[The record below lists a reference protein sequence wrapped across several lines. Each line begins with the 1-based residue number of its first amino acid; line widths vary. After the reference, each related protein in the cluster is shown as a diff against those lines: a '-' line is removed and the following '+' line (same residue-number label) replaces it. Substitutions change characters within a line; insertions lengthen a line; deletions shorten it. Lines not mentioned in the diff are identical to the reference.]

1 MPKRKIRPGA
11 LDEIAQGI
19 GANSDQELAEFLG
32 VTTKDLESIR
42 YQGIDMV
49 QAADILRRRE
59 AHLRAAQ
66 LLDSCDLVARE
77 PVKREGA

>member
-1 MPKRKIRPGA
+1 MSKRKIRPGA
-11 LDEIAQGI
+11 LDEIAEGI
-19 GANSDQELAEFLG
+19 GAESDQELAEFLG

-42 YQGIDMV
+42 YRGIDMV

-66 LLDSCDLVARE
+66 LLDSCDLNMNE
-77 PVKREGA
+77 SS

>member
-1 MPKRKIRPGA
+1 MSKRKIRPGA
-11 LDEIAQGI
+11 LDEIAEGI
-19 GANSDQELAEFLG
+19 GAESDQELAEFLG

-42 YQGIDMV
+42 YRGIDVV

-66 LLDSCDLVARE
+66 LLDSCDLNMNE
-77 PVKREGA
+77 SS